1 MENEKNGWFLFIMSQ
16 PGKSPTPRIRLWRLL
31 KGLGAAVLRDGVYL
45 VPHRET
51 LQQALA
57 EQVQGVQALGGA
69 AYLLAVEPVTATD
82 AHFRA
87 LFDRSAEYATLL
99 ATIAQLRATLAETTG
114 AQARRVLQQVRR
126 EYEAL
131 VAIDYFPGPA
141 QAQSVQTL
149 AEAEVAVT
157 RHFSPDDP
165 RPLHTGIQHLERA
178 AYRGKRWATRQRV
191 WVDRVASA
199 WLIRRFIDPDA
210 RFLWVH
216 TPQDCPA
223 DAMGF
228 DFDGAAFTHTD
239 NRVTF
244 EVLLASFDL
253 ATDPAL
259 TRLGVL
265 VHALDVGGVP
275 VPEAAGFE
283 AILTG
288 AQASCADDD
297 QLLTAM
303 MPVLHALY
311 TAFSQE
317 TPGSERPE
325 GKSPRQASPRHSQ
338 G

>member
-1 MENEKNGWFLFIMSQ
+1 MTDIKNAWLVFIMSQ

-45 VPHRET
+45 LPQRAP
-51 LQQALA
+51 LQQALE
-57 EQVQGVQALGGA
+57 EQVQVVQTLGGA
-69 AYLLAVEPVTATD
+69 ASLLAVEPLTDTD
-82 AHFRA
+82 AHFRT
-87 LFDRSAEYATLL
+87 LFDRSADYAVLLSTLSHV
-99 ATIAQLRATLAETTG
+99 RATLAEMTE
-114 AQARRVLQQVRR
+114 AQARRALQQVRR

-131 VAIDYFPGPA
+131 AAIDYFPGPA
-141 QAQSVQTL
+141 QGQTALAL
-149 AEAEVAVT
+149 AEADAAVT
-157 RHFSPDDP
+157 RHFSPDEP
-165 RPLHTGIQHLERA
+165 QPLHTGIRHLERT

-210 RFLWVH
+210 CFLWVR

-223 DAMGF
+223 DAIGF

-239 NRVTF
+239 HRVTF
-244 EVLLASFDL
+244 EVLVASFDL

-275 VPEAAGFE
+275 VPEAAGLE

-288 AQASCADDD
+288 VRASCADDD
-297 QLLTAM
+297 QILAAM
-303 MPVLHALY
+303 IPVLDALY
-311 TAFSQE
+311 AAFGQE
-317 TPGSERPE
+317 S
-325 GKSPRQASPRHSQ
+325 S
-338 G
+338 